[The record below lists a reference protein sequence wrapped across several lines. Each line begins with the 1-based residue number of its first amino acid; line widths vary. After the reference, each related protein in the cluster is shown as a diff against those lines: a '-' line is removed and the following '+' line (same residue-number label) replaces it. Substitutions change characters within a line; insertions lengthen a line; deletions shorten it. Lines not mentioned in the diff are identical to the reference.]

1 MEIRKLEE
9 LERADTRP
17 LYETV
22 FSEDSRAFVD
32 YYYTEKTKDN
42 QIYTVIENGEI
53 RAMLHLNPYSLMVN
67 RVKKNANYIVAVAT
81 QKEYRGRGYMG
92 ALLKRAL
99 NDMYQEGEAFTF
111 LMPAAEAIY
120 TPYDFRTVYEQ
131 NPLYYQDGEVY
142 PKNVQVAEVTEA
154 DLSELSRAANQDLA
168 SKYQVYAFRD
178 EAYYRRLWK
187 ECESDGGR
195 LMVYRTD
202 GHITDCRIAASEPQG
217 EKRPKIMVR
226 IVDVRRLLMSLSVC
240 SFVGM
245 CFRVTDPVIEENNRC
260 ILLTGTEYSGVM
272 LMEGSEHQ
280 KEGTITIGALTSL
293 IFGAA
298 SVEGIEKEEGVE
310 LSVRLKE
317 ELKKLIPLSRI
328 YLNEI
333 V

>member
-9 LERADTRP
+9 LERAETRP

-22 FSEDSRAFVD
+22 FSEDSQTFVD

-42 QIYTVIENGEI
+42 QIYTVIEEGEI

-67 RVKKNANYIVAVAT
+67 RVKKNVNYIVAVAT

-92 ALLKRAL
+92 ALLKQAL
-99 NDMYQEGEAFTF
+99 HDMYQEGEVFTF

-131 NPLYYQDGEVY
+131 NQRYYQAGEVY
-142 PKNVQVAEVTEA
+142 PENVQVAEVTEA
-154 DLSELSRAANQDLA
+154 DLSELSEAANQDLA
-168 SKYQVYAFRD
+168 SKYQVYALRD
-178 EAYYRRLWK
+178 AAYYRRLWK
-187 ECESDGGR
+187 EYKSDGGK

-202 GHITDCRIAASEPQG
+202 GRITDCRVASVEPQG
-217 EKRPKIMVR
+217 EKRPKIMIR
-226 IVDVRRLLMSLSVC
+226 IVDVRRLLMSLSVR

-245 CFRVTDPVIEENNRC
+245 CFQVTDPWVEENNRC

-272 LMEGSEHQ
+272 LMEGEEHQ
-280 KEGTITIGALTSL
+280 KEGTITIGALASL
-293 IFGAA
+293 VFGAA
-298 SVEGIEKEEGVE
+298 SVEEIEKEEGVE
-310 LSVRLKE
+310 LSKRLKE
-317 ELKKLIPLSRI
+317 ELKKLIPLNRI
-328 YLNEI
+328 YLNEM